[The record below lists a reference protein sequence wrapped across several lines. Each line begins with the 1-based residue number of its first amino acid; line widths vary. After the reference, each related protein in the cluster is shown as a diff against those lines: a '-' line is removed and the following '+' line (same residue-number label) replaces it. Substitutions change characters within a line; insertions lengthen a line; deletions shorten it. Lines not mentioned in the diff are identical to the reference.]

1 MKIPF
6 AYIWRSLWARRL
18 TTALT
23 LGGIA
28 LVAFVFAAV
37 LMLSRGV
44 EETLI
49 ETGSLDN
56 VIALRKS
63 ANSEL
68 VSQIDRDGANI
79 LKTFPEIATTPGGK
93 PFASTEI
100 YVIINLSK
108 KGSNDMGNVSVR
120 GISPEALQLRPQV
133 KLTAGRWF
141 NFGQQEIVLGKS
153 IAQRFQKCEIGQE
166 LRFGEAT
173 WKIVGYFDAQG
184 SAFDSEI
191 WGDVEQMGAA
201 FGRPVFSSATFRLT
215 SQQEFEPLK
224 LRLQKDPRLAS
235 IELKREREYY
245 EEQSKLMSGFI
256 KLLGLVVTIIFSI
269 GATIGAMI
277 TMYAAVA
284 NRTVE
289 IGTLRALGFKR
300 RSVLAAFLIESIILS
315 LVGGAIGI
323 ALASGMS
330 FVRISTTNF
339 GTFSELAFGF
349 TLAPGVVISTLVFA
363 LVMGVLGGFL
373 PAVRAS
379 RLNILSALR
388 SA

>member
-1 MKIPF
+1 
-6 AYIWRSLWARRL
+6 
-18 TTALT
+18 
-23 LGGIA
+23 
-28 LVAFVFAAV
+28 
-37 LMLSRGV
+37 
-44 EETLI
+44 
-49 ETGSLDN
+49 
-56 VIALRKS
+56 
-63 ANSEL
+63 
-68 VSQIDRDGANI
+68 
-79 LKTFPEIATTPGGK
+79 
-93 PFASTEI
+93 
-100 YVIINLSK
+100 
-108 KGSNDMGNVSVR
+108 
-120 GISPEALQLRPQV
+120 
-133 KLTAGRWF
+133 
-141 NFGQQEIVLGKS
+141 
-153 IAQRFQKCEIGQE
+153 
-166 LRFGEAT
+166 
-173 WKIVGYFDAQG
+173 
-184 SAFDSEI
+184 
-191 WGDVEQMGAA
+191 MGAA

-330 FVRISTTNF
+330 W
-339 GTFSELAFGF
+339 LA
-349 TLAPGVVISTLVFA
+349 
-363 LVMGVLGGFL
+363 
-373 PAVRAS
+373 
-379 RLNILSALR
+379 R
-388 SA
+388 S